1 VRDRLIIKQ
10 LDFIRYARAKHLER
24 LFFYFDGSARARER
38 RCQRALR
45 RLVELGVLCRI
56 DDRPIGPRGSGSF
69 IYALDV
75 AGQRLAGT
83 GGPAGGQRFRRPWMP
98 TEDRLR
104 HALDVTELFVRLVEL
119 ERTTAELEVLEFKA
133 ETACWRSYSSPYGG
147 RRWLKPDAYARVR
160 LGPWVD
166 RYFIEVYRWDQSR
179 LNLRAKLD
187 SYRHYWQ
194 SGQAEAGG
202 GVCPGVLMLA
212 THKARLQALATAVA
226 AQPEPAQMLFQVGR
240 YSEVGTVLTTVP
252 EPLAA

>member
-1 VRDRLIIKQ
+1 MNTNIAHPTRITQAYVARLEPRLTVRDRLIIKQ
-10 LDFIRYARAKHLER
+10 LGFIRYARAKQLER

-38 RCQRALR
+38 RCQRTLR
-45 RLVELGVLCRI
+45 RLVELEVLCRL

-83 GGPAGGQRFRRPWMP
+83 GGPAGGQRFRRPW
-98 TEDRLR
+98 
-104 HALDVTELFVRLVEL
+104 
-119 ERTTAELEVLEFKA
+119 
-133 ETACWRSYSSPYGG
+133 GG

-194 SGQAEAGG
+194 SGRAEAGG

-212 THKARLQALATAVA
+212 THKARPQALATAVA
-226 AQPEPAQMLFQVGR
+226 AQPEPAQMLFQVGA
-240 YSEVGTVLTTVP
+240 YSEAGTILATAP
-252 EPLAA
+252 GPLAA